1 MAKRKNM
8 LVTGLVVAAVMTAGL
23 SVYAA
28 GDVVED
34 TAETVRER
42 VAGFA
47 GGMRGDKSARG
58 DKASM
63 MGRQGGGNF
72 ETAVEEGILTQ
83 AEADAIMAFQEE
95 NKADMEAVKEETAD
109 MDREEARAY
118 MQENY
123 AKADLVEEGLLS
135 QDQAD
140 ALEALKPEGM
150 EGRAGMRGQKGGN
163 NFEAAIE
170 AGILTQDEA
179 DAITA
184 YCEENGP
191 DFEAIKEE
199 TADMD
204 REAAKAY
211 IEENYPK
218 VDLVEAGLLTQD
230 QVDELEEL
238 KSVKPEFD
246 GERPEFDGERPEGM
260 EDRGSRGQGRGMR
273 GTTEDSTETTDL

>member
-28 GDVVED
+28 GDVVQD
-34 TAETVRER
+34 TAGTVRER

-47 GGMRGDKSARG
+47 GGMRGDKGA
-58 DKASM
+58 M
-63 MGRQGGGNF
+63 MDRQGGGNF
-72 ETAVEEGILTQ
+72 EAAVEEGILTQ
-83 AEADAIMAFQEE
+83 AEADAIIAFQEDH
-95 NKADMEAVKEETAD
+95 KAEMEAVKEETVD

-118 MQENY
+118 MEANY
-123 AKADLVEEGLLS
+123 PKADLVEEGLLT

-140 ALEALKPEGM
+140 ALEAQKPEGM
-150 EGRAGMRGQKGGN
+150 EGRAGGMKGQGAEN

-170 AGILTQDEA
+170 AGIMTQDEA
-179 DAITA
+179 DAIRS
-184 YCEENGP
+184 YCEENAP

-218 VDLVEAGLLTQD
+218 VDLIEAGLLTQE
-230 QVDELEEL
+230 QVDGLEEL
-238 KSVKPEFD
+238 RPERPAFD
-246 GERPEFDGERPEGM
+246 GERPAFDGQRPEGM
-260 EDRGSRGQGRGMR
+260 EGPGSRGQGRGMR
-273 GTTEDSTETTDL
+273 ATTEESAETTDL